1 MIKHILKKKKRQ
13 LKVMVVVVV
22 VMMMKMMK
30 MTATTTTT
38 TPTPSITMQP
48 TITWLFEVGQS
59 LPYTQ
64 VTGDPR
70 SQVIIVILYTNTHI
84 IGVYK
89 H

>member
-1 MIKHILKKKKRQ
+1 
-13 LKVMVVVVV
+13 MVVVVV

-38 TPTPSITMQP
+38 TPSITMQP

-59 LPYTQ
+59 LPHTQ